1 MQTPIAH
8 DKKVDIEQLK
18 QEIAAAMPKA
28 ATIRTLAEPHTL
40 TVNGSVQYKGYQVNI
55 EGDFN
60 EQEQAII
67 LAVIENHNPQQ
78 STQEKQEA
86 DRKAARLLEFADVI
100 AEAVRQAKEGK

>member
-28 ATIRTLAEPHTL
+28 ANIRTLAEPRTI
-40 TVNGSVQYKGYQVNI
+40 TVSGSVQYLGYEVAI

-60 EQEQAII
+60 EQEQAVI
-67 LAVIENHNPQQ
+67 LSVIENHDPLQ